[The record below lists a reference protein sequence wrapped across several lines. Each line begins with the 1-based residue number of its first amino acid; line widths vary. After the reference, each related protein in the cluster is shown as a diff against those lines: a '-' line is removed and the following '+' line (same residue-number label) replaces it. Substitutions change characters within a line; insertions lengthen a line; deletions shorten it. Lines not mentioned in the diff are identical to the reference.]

1 MNKYDIYQLHVEVHG
16 VEVYPLC
23 YRLVSGRL
31 VGSKKSPVALSDPV
45 STNVRCFAGGK
56 VCTNLQSQ
64 KRWIRVSVF
73 RTQKLNRSE

>member
-1 MNKYDIYQLHVEVHG
+1 MYFLTEFVKLPQNSGEFSLLLVNKYDIYQLHVEVHG

-45 STNVRCFAGGK
+45 STNVTCFAE
-56 VCTNLQSQ
+56 
-64 KRWIRVSVF
+64 RFARI
-73 RTQKLNRSE
+73 